1 MPNIDER
8 LIDADDEMKIT
19 EDFNRILTLLDDKIK
34 ELSDRC
40 TALEERVTALE
51 PEDETEPQAEPGEG

>member
-19 EDFNRILTLLDDKIK
+19 EDFNRILTLLDNKIK

-40 TALEERVTALE
+40 AALEERVTALE